1 MSANLCNLIK
11 VFNVL
16 NVDKDASTITTEQIP
31 QQGIINPN
39 NYIISDAD
47 EELLILIEFK
57 NIVHLQKIKLYC
69 SVLDEVEDDVDISA
83 PKRIHVYKLNNL
95 NVNFDDIKSLTPNKS
110 ISCSCKKL
118 YKGQNIKL
126 SNIIKF
132 KKTKYVAIYTETNQ
146 NDTEN
151 TYINA
156 ISFHGRADEHKL
168 GKQLTIKPISNNPST
183 ENNKLFLGFD
193 DSKLTDQPHATI
205 LKDIIAKCNSAEILP
220 INTRNLLTNN
230 ALTNDECEYMVMQC
244 KCFKRICNILTKY
257 HQFISKQ
264 QQLRSEDEK
273 TSLNEVDLD
282 DIYGKYGYTNTMLLN
297 DFNHLL
303 KSHAD

>member
-168 GKQLTIKPISNNPST
+168 G
-183 ENNKLFLGFD
+183 FD